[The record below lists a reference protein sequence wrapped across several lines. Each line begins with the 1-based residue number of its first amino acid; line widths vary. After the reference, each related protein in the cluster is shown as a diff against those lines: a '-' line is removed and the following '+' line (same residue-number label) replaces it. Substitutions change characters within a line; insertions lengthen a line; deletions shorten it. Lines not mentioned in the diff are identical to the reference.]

1 MNLRQLSTLQIAL
14 GVSIAVHGA
23 LLTVRIVAPET
34 FNRLFEES
42 PLEVILVNGR
52 TNERPDKA
60 SAIAQASLAGGGEAD
75 KGRATSPLP
84 SSVLNDQGDAL
95 EDDSQ
100 KKLERLQQ
108 QQTLLLAQVRK
119 QLAAMPVPD
128 PNQPSDSPE
137 KIAQEEKRRQFIK
150 ALAEI
155 ERNIN
160 KQNARP
166 KKRYVSPATRE
177 AAYAVYYDRLRRR
190 IEAKGTDNFP
200 ETGGKKLYGELTM
213 ILTINADGRIVS
225 SEIVISSEDRTLD
238 RRAEAIARSAAP
250 FGSFTPSMRREADQI
265 VVVSRFR
272 FTRDET
278 LEAQVSTKQPPR

>member
-1 MNLRQLSTLQIAL
+1 VNLRQLSTLQIAL
-14 GVSIAVHGA
+14 GVSFAVHAA
-23 LLTVRIVAPET
+23 LLAVRFVAPET
-34 FNRLFEES
+34 FNRLFEEA
-42 PLEVILVNGR
+42 PLEVILVNAR

-60 SAIAQASLAGGGEAD
+60 AAIAQASLAGGGDAD

-84 SSVLNDQGDAL
+84 SSLLNDSGDAM
-95 EDDSQ
+95 EEETQ

-108 QQTLLLAQVRK
+108 QQTLLLAQVRR

-137 KIAQEEKRRQFIK
+137 KQAQEEKRRQFIK

-155 ERNIN
+155 ERSIN
-160 KQNARP
+160 TQNARP
-166 KKRYVSPATRE
+166 KKRYISPATRE

-200 ETGGKKLYGELTM
+200 EAGGKKLYGELTM
-213 ILTINADGRIVS
+213 VLTVNFDGRIVG
-225 SEIVISSEDRTLD
+225 SEIVTSSGDRTLD

-250 FGSFTPSMRREADQI
+250 FGIFTADMRREADQI

-278 LEAQVSTKQPPR
+278 LETQVSAKQPPR

>member
-14 GVSIAVHGA
+14 GVSIAVHAA
-23 LLTVRIVAPET
+23 LLTVRFVAPET
-34 FNRLFEES
+34 FNRLFEEA
-42 PLEVILVNGR
+42 PLEVILVNAR

-60 SAIAQASLAGGGEAD
+60 AAIAQASLAGGGEASA
-75 KGRATSPLP
+75 GRATSPLP
-84 SSVLNDQGDAL
+84 SSLLNDHGDAL
-95 EDDSQ
+95 EEESQ

-108 QQTLLLAQVRK
+108 QQTLLLAQVRR

-128 PNQPSDSPE
+128 PNHPSDSPD
-137 KIAQEEKRRQFIK
+137 KQAQEEKRRQFIK

-160 KQNARP
+160 RQNARP
-166 KKRYVSPATRE
+166 KKRYISPATRE
-177 AAYAVYYDRLRRR
+177 AAYAVYYDRLRRN
-190 IEAKGTDNFP
+190 IEGKGTDNFP
-200 ETGGKKLYGELTM
+200 EAGGKKLYGELTM
-213 ILTINADGRIVS
+213 VLTVNADGRIVS
-225 SEIVISSEDRTLD
+225 SEIVISSGDRTLD

-250 FGSFTPSMRREADQI
+250 FGSFTPDMRREADQI

-278 LEAQVSTKQPPR
+278 LETQVSAKQPPR

>member
-1 MNLRQLSTLQIAL
+1 VNLRKLSTLQIAL
-14 GVSIAVHGA
+14 GVSIAVHAA
-23 LLTVRIVAPET
+23 LLTVRVVAPET
-34 FNRLFEES
+34 FNRIFEEA
-42 PLEVILVNGR
+42 PLDVILVNAR

-60 SAIAQASLAGGGEAD
+60 TAIAQASLAGGGDAD
-75 KGRATSPLP
+75 QGRATSPLP
-84 SSVLNDQGDAL
+84 SSLLNDSGDAM
-95 EDDSQ
+95 EDESQ
-100 KKLERLQQ
+100 KKLVRLQK

-128 PNQPSDSPE
+128 PDQPSDSPE
-137 KIAQEEKRRQFIK
+137 KQAQEEKRRQFLK

-155 ERNIN
+155 ERSIN

-177 AAYAVYYDRLRRR
+177 AVYAVYYDRLRRR

-200 ETGGKKLYGELTM
+200 ESKGKKLYGELTM
-213 ILTINADGRIVS
+213 VLTVNFDGRIVS
-225 SEIVISSEDRTLD
+225 SEIVIASGDRTLD
-238 RRAEAIARSAAP
+238 RRAETIARSAAP
-250 FGSFTPSMRREADQI
+250 FGKFTPEMRHEADQI

-278 LEAQVSTKQPPR
+278 LEAQVGAKQPSR

>member
-14 GVSIAVHGA
+14 GVSLAVHGA
-23 LLTVRIVAPET
+23 LLTVRFVAPET
-34 FNRLFEES
+34 FNRLFEEA
-42 PLEVILVNGR
+42 PLEVILVNAR

-60 SAIAQASLAGGGEAD
+60 VAIAQASLAGGGDAD

-84 SSVLNDQGDAL
+84 SSLLNDHGDSL
-95 EDDSQ
+95 EEESQ
-100 KKLERLQQ
+100 KKLQLLQK

-119 QLAAMPVPD
+119 QLAAMPLPD

-137 KIAQEEKRRQFIK
+137 KQAQEEKRRQFIK

-155 ERNIN
+155 ERSIN
-160 KQNARP
+160 EQNARP
-166 KKRYVSPATRE
+166 KKRYISPATRE
-177 AAYAVYYDRLRRR
+177 ATYAVYYDRLRRN

-200 ETGGKKLYGELTM
+200 EVRGKKLYGELTM
-213 ILTINADGRIVS
+213 VLTVNFDGRIVG
-225 SEIVISSEDRTLD
+225 SEIVISSGDRTLD

-250 FGSFTPSMRREADQI
+250 FGIFTADMRREADQI

-278 LEAQVSTKQPPR
+278 LETQVSAKQPPR

>member
-1 MNLRQLSTLQIAL
+1 M
-14 GVSIAVHGA
+14 
-23 LLTVRIVAPET
+23 
-34 FNRLFEES
+34 
-42 PLEVILVNGR
+42 
-52 TNERPDKA
+52 
-60 SAIAQASLAGGGEAD
+60 
-75 KGRATSPLP
+75 
-84 SSVLNDQGDAL
+84 
-95 EDDSQ
+95 
-100 KKLERLQQ
+100 
-108 QQTLLLAQVRK
+108 
-119 QLAAMPVPD
+119 PD

-200 ETGGKKLYGELTM
+200 EAGGKKLYGELTM

>member
-14 GVSIAVHGA
+14 GVSLAVHAA
-23 LLTVRIVAPET
+23 LLTVRVVAPET
-34 FNRLFEES
+34 FNRLFEEA
-42 PLEVILVNGR
+42 PLEVILVNAR

-60 SAIAQASLAGGGEAD
+60 TAIAQASLAGGGEAD

-84 SSVLNDQGDAL
+84 SSLLNDQGDAL
-95 EDDSQ
+95 EEEPQ
-100 KKLERLQQ
+100 KKLQRLQQ
-108 QQTLLLAQVRK
+108 QQTLLLAQVRR

-128 PNQPSDSPE
+128 PNQPSDSPD
-137 KIAQEEKRRQFIK
+137 KQAQEEKRRQFIK

-160 KQNARP
+160 TQNARP
-166 KKRYVSPATRE
+166 KKRYISPATRE
-177 AAYAVYYDRLRRR
+177 AAYAVYYDRLRRS
-190 IEAKGTDNFP
+190 IEGKGTDNFP
-200 ETGGKKLYGELTM
+200 EAGGKKLYGELTM
-213 ILTINADGRIVS
+213 VLTVNAEGRIVS
-225 SEIVISSEDRTLD
+225 SEIVTSSGDRTLD

-250 FGSFTPSMRREADQI
+250 FDVFTPEMRREADQI

-278 LEAQVSTKQPPR
+278 LETQVSAKQPPR

>member
-14 GVSIAVHGA
+14 GVSLAVHGA
-23 LLTVRIVAPET
+23 LLTVRFVAPET
-34 FNRLFEES
+34 FNRLFEEA
-42 PLEVILVNGR
+42 PLEVILVNAR

-60 SAIAQASLAGGGEAD
+60 VAIAQASLAGGGDAD

-84 SSVLNDQGDAL
+84 SSLLNDHGDSL
-95 EDDSQ
+95 EEESQ
-100 KKLERLQQ
+100 KKLQLLQK

-119 QLAAMPVPD
+119 QLAAMPLPD

-137 KIAQEEKRRQFIK
+137 KQAQEEKRRQFIK

-155 ERNIN
+155 ERSIN
-160 KQNARP
+160 EQNARP
-166 KKRYVSPATRE
+166 KKRYISPATRE
-177 AAYAVYYDRLRRR
+177 ATYAVYYDRLRRN

-200 ETGGKKLYGELTM
+200 EVRGKKLYGELTM
-213 ILTINADGRIVS
+213 VLTVNFDGRIVS
-225 SEIVISSEDRTLD
+225 SEIVTSSGDRTLD

-250 FGSFTPSMRREADQI
+250 FGIFTADMRREADQI

-278 LEAQVSTKQPPR
+278 LETQVSAKQSQR

>member
-1 MNLRQLSTLQIAL
+1 MNLRKLSTLQLAL
-14 GVSIAVHGA
+14 GVSIAVHAA
-23 LLTVRIVAPET
+23 LLTVRFVAPET
-34 FNRLFEES
+34 FNRLFEEA
-42 PLEVILVNGR
+42 PLEVILVNAR

-60 SAIAQASLAGGGEAD
+60 SAIAQASLAGGGDAVS
-75 KGRATSPLP
+75 GRATSPLP
-84 SSVLNDQGDAL
+84 SSLLNDHGDAL
-95 EDDSQ
+95 EEEAQ
-100 KKLERLQQ
+100 KKLLRLQQ

-128 PNQPSDSPE
+128 PNQPSDTPE
-137 KIAQEEKRRQFIK
+137 KQAQEEKRRQFIK

-155 ERNIN
+155 ERSIN

-177 AAYAVYYDRLRRR
+177 ATYAVYYDRLRRS

-200 ETGGKKLYGELTM
+200 EISGKKLYGELTM
-213 ILTINADGRIVS
+213 VLTVNFDGRIVS
-225 SEIVISSEDRTLD
+225 SEIVTSSGDRTLD

-250 FGSFTPSMRREADQI
+250 FGLFTPEMRREADQI

-278 LEAQVSTKQPPR
+278 LETQVSAKQAPR